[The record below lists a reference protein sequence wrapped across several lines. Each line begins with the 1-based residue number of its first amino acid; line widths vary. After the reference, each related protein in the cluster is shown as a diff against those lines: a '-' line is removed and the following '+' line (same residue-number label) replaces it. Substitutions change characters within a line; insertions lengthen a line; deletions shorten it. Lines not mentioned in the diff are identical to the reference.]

1 MKRVFFTFLSAAAV
15 CAFVSATPTLAAT
28 APGVSG
34 TAAASGAAATAGAP
48 GPGVSGTAAASGA
61 AATGTAAATAG
72 APAAAAATAP
82 APGGA
87 DSIALGVQ
95 AQDHPE
101 MADQVPAGPPPGVA
115 EVYPHGRSFG
125 YGPAAMVTAPFDAA
139 TALVAVPFDAAQ
151 AYVAPPSHV
160 AGTHSRCHVTRD
172 FYGTDGRLTS
182 VCRF

>member
-34 TAAASGAAATAGAP
+34 TAAASGAAAT
-48 GPGVSGTAAASGA
+48 
-61 AATGTAAATAG
+61 GTAAATAG

-87 DSIALGVQ
+87 DARALAVQ

-101 MADQVPAGPPPGVA
+101 MADQVPAGSPPGVA
-115 EVYPHGRSFG
+115 EVYPHGRSYG
-125 YGPAAMVTAPFDAA
+125 YDYGPAAMVTAPFSAA
-139 TALVAVPFDAAQ
+139 TALVAA
-151 AYVAPPSHV
+151 PSHV
-160 AGTHSRCHVTRD
+160 ARTHSRCHVTRD
-172 FYGTDGRLTS
+172 FYGTDGKLTS

>member
-34 TAAASGAAATAGAP
+34 TAAASGAAAT
-48 GPGVSGTAAASGA
+48 GTAATS
-61 AATGTAAATAG
+61 AG
-72 APAAAAATAP
+72 APAPGVGNGNDARAQAA
-82 APGGA
+82 
-87 DSIALGVQ
+87 Q
-95 AQDHPE
+95 AEDHPE
-101 MADQVPAGPPPGVA
+101 MADQVPAWTPPGVA
-115 EVYPHGRSFG
+115 VGEVYPHGRSYG

-139 TALVAVPFDAAQ
+139 TALVAPPFDAAE
-151 AYVAPPSHV
+151 AYVAPPSHT
-160 AGTHSRCHVTRD
+160 ARTHSRCHVTRD

>member
-15 CAFVSATPTLAAT
+15 CAFVSSTPTLAAT

-48 GPGVSGTAAASGA
+48 APGVSGTAAASGA
-61 AATGTAAATAG
+61 AATAG
-72 APAAAAATAP
+72 APATAPAP

-87 DSIALGVQ
+87 DARALAVQ

-125 YGPAAMVTAPFDAA
+125 YGPAAMVTAP
-139 TALVAVPFDAAQ
+139 
-151 AYVAPPSHV
+151 
-160 AGTHSRCHVTRD
+160 
-172 FYGTDGRLTS
+172 
-182 VCRF
+182 